1 MAIGAMLPALEDA
14 HWHQIAAQFED
25 DVVDRQ
31 FREIMTRLL
40 EENRPEQGDLEA

>member
-1 MAIGAMLPALEDA
+1 MA
-14 HWHQIAAQFED
+14 HWHQIAARFED

-40 EENRPEQGDLEA
+40 EESCPEQDNL